1 MPELAL
7 CDAPPRRELL
17 RLLRASAARLWPA
30 QRVIAEEVLGAE
42 TRIDWV
48 ALEPGGGVCA
58 VLVGG
63 ADEALELVARA
74 LAQRAWLAPRLGDWL
89 QLAPRLGLRPEAPVR
104 ALILCPGFASE
115 VLAAAGALGPD
126 VLSLASYRCVR
137 DASGVSVLLEPVLG
151 AGGIDEAVAAR
162 PQHAPE
168 PFRTGLS
175 DIDLGLTPDERREFE
190 RLASPRGASG

>member
-1 MPELAL
+1 
-7 CDAPPRRELL
+7 
-17 RLLRASAARLWPA
+17 
-30 QRVIAEEVLGAE
+30 VIAEEILGAE

-63 ADEALELVARA
+63 AGEDLQLVARA

-89 QLAPRLGLRPEAPVR
+89 QIAPRLGLRPEAGVR

-115 VLAAAGALGPD
+115 VLAAAGALGPG

-151 AGGIDEAVAAR
+151 AGSPAEAVATH

-190 RLASPRGASG
+190 RLSSPRGATG